1 MTTAIETGRKSDIPP
16 PAATVGIVGWL
27 RENLFATWPSTVLT
41 LVSLWIIYLAIPPV
55 IQWALIDAHWVGNDA
70 SACKTST
77 GERLPGACWVYIES
91 WIGGFIY
98 GLYPYDLRWRV
109 DLAAVVTVALF
120 LPLAVK
126 RLPFKNVYGVAVI
139 LLYPLIAY
147 FLFRGFIDIPPGGPG
162 ADTQPWRVVPTDK
175 WGGLALTL
183 LIASV
188 GIIASLPLGILL
200 ALGRRSK
207 MPIISTFSVLF
218 IELWRGVPLITV
230 LFMSSVMLP
239 LFLPEG
245 MNFDKLLR
253 ALIGVTLFSAAYMAE
268 VVRAGLQA
276 IPKGQNEAA
285 QALGLSYAKSMALI
299 VLPQALRYVIPS
311 IVNTFIGLFKDTTLV
326 AIIGMFDL
334 LGAIQLGNAD
344 PKWLG
349 FGIEGYAFAALV
361 YFCFCFSM
369 SRYSQFLERKLHTG
383 HKKR

>member
-1 MTTAIETGRKSDIPP
+1 MTTTVETGQKADLPP
-16 PAATVGIVGWL
+16 PAATVGVVGWL
-27 RENLFATWPSTVLT
+27 RENLFSSWQSALLT
-41 LVSLWIIYLAIPPV
+41 LLAVYLVYLALPPV
-55 IQWALIDAHWVGNDA
+55 VSWGVVNAIWSGNETRE
-70 SACKTST
+70 CK
-77 GERLPGACWVYIES
+77 LPDGSFKSGACWIFIRA
-91 WIGGFIY
+91 WIGGFMY

-109 DLAAVVTVALF
+109 DLALVLVLVMF
-120 LPLAVK
+120 VPLAIK
-126 RLPFKNVYGVAVI
+126 RLPYRTHYGVAVI
-139 LLYPLIAY
+139 LLYPVVAY
-147 FLFRGFIDIPPGGPG
+147 LMFSGFVHFTPDNPLSN
-162 ADTQPWRVVPTDK
+162 THPWRVVETAK

-200 ALGRRSK
+200 ALGRRST
-207 MPIISTFSVLF
+207 MPIVSTVSVLF

-245 MNFDKLLR
+245 VNFDKLLR

-268 VVRAGLQA
+268 VVRGGLQA
-276 IPKGQNEAA
+276 IPKGQYEAA
-285 QALGLSYAKSMALI
+285 MALGLNFPRMMALV

-326 AIIGMFDL
+326 AIIGMFDF
-334 LGAIQLGNAD
+334 LGAVQLGAAD

-349 FGIEGYAFAALV
+349 YAVEGYVFAAAV
-361 YFCFCFSM
+361 YFLFCFSM
-369 SRYSQFLERKLHTG
+369 SRYSQRLERKLHTG